1 MFYKVNKKQ
10 ICGIDGNSNKK
21 NTIEV
26 IDATDQIISET
37 LDLKEIISNINIEKE
52 YIWNEN
58 VKNLVFPNS
67 MELIDDCSEDP
78 KVEDCKLKTA
88 MYYYNSKDQNC
99 NPFYFVGCGGMQ
111 FFKVTYV
118 CETV

>member
-1 MFYKVNKKQ
+1 MSKVNKKQ
-10 ICGIDGNSNKK
+10 ICGIDGNSNKDS
-21 NTIEV
+21 TIEV

-52 YIWNEN
+52 VIWNEN
-58 VKNLVFPNS
+58 SKNLVFPNS
-67 MELIDDCSEDP
+67 MELIDDCFEDP
-78 KVEDCKLKTA
+78 KVENCKLKTA

-111 FFKVTYV
+111 FF
-118 CETV
+118 